1 MKNLKNKTLMT
12 IIAAT
17 MAISPVFADGLV
29 FEPDSYPVAKA
40 DTQATTYK
48 QGESVYVAAP
58 STVNTKTVTDVKN
71 QVTRENNNMQDALFK
86 LDSAQTDLR
95 NQLIQDKAKY
105 TDIDNQYK
113 AIKEQRKIQRSL
125 VREGERKINQIEK
138 NKKQIRKLMQVAE

>member
-1 MKNLKNKTLMT
+1 
-12 IIAAT
+12 
-17 MAISPVFADGLV
+17 
-29 FEPDSYPVAKA
+29 
-40 DTQATTYK
+40 
-48 QGESVYVAAP
+48 
-58 STVNTKTVTDVKN
+58 
-71 QVTRENNNMQDALFK
+71 MQDALFK